1 MLASLGTVVNRINRW
16 LLFIA
21 AGAMAVIILATVVET
36 GGRLSNWVF
45 GAIDVSQV
53 LLAAMV
59 FLMLGYTQAVKQH
72 ISIDLIYSRLPH
84 RVKLIVDMVMSCV
97 ALCIS
102 VLITWKAVP
111 YFLKS
116 MAVGGWTQS
125 LHIPLWP
132 FQSLIVVGGVMLCLQ
147 FVIDIIDSYQ
157 QLRMSTDGNGV

>member
-1 MLASLGTVVNRINRW
+1 MLASLVTVVNRINRW
-16 LLFIA
+16 LLFLA

-72 ISIDLIYSRLPH
+72 ISIDLVYSRFPH
-84 RVKLIVDMVMSCV
+84 RVQLIADMVTSCI
-97 ALCIS
+97 ALGIS

-132 FQSLIVVGGVMLCLQ
+132 FQLLIVVGGVMLCLQ
-147 FVIDIIDSYQ
+147 FVIDIMVSYQ
-157 QLRMSTDGNGV
+157 QLRN